1 MYGYLKFA
9 FKSIMPTKLISM
21 NPFLLCWPITF
32 GLQNSLRLGNWD
44 FSTSTK
50 RK

>member
-21 NPFLLCWPITF
+21 NPFLLCWTITF
-32 GLQNSLRLGNWD
+32 RGLASVRGLEAQTFALAQM
-44 FSTSTK
+44 
-50 RK
+50 